1 LSKYQATLEN
11 ARKEYNRAVR
21 LLQNGDATSREEYDQ
36 RRATWLESE
45 AGVRTA
51 RENILKTRAAPTPP
65 LGPPEGKGRGEAPPG
80 LEQNHPSVR
89 AALSEM
95 VVLGAQLGIE
105 LPRDVETPD
114 QLLERLHILHPDGQY
129 EEFVRKLVE
138 DAPAIKVA
146 TADKE
151 QAEADLAQAR

>member
-1 LSKYQATLEN
+1 
-11 ARKEYNRAVR
+11 
-21 LLQNGDATSREEYDQ
+21 
-36 RRATWLESE
+36 RATWLESE

-51 RENILKTRAAPTPP
+51 RENILKTRAALTLP
-65 LGPPEGKGRGEAPPG
+65 LEPPEGKGLGYAPPG

-114 QLLERLHILHPDGQY
+114 QLLERLHTLPPAGEY
-129 EEFVRKLVE
+129 EELARKRGE

-151 QAEADLAQAR
+151 QAEADLAQARLDLRYTDVTAEIDGAITRLSVHEGNNVQVGQSLM